1 MQVGAHSNAKDAT
14 PEVQAVVDKL
24 RSQVETRTGK
34 TYSTFTL
41 EKYTT
46 QVVNGLN
53 YNLRI
58 KVSDGDYIHATAHR
72 APSADAEPTLKEVQ
86 EGKTASD
93 SI

>member
-1 MQVGAHSNAKDAT
+1 MQVGGHSDAKDAS

-24 RSQVETRTGK
+24 RSQVEAKTGK

-58 KVSDGDYIHATAHR
+58 KVSDSEWVHVKAHR
-72 APSADAEPTLKEVQ
+72 APSAEAEPTLNDVQ
-86 EGKTASD
+86 EGKTATD
-93 SI
+93 SL